1 MFNRCIIRW
10 EPFHHIRLLV
20 FKMLVFPQTF
30 VLCII
35 ITYVSSCSFL
45 LFSWSVAFNFSCSTL
60 RRSCSSIIF
69 WFWLSTESKYYIKW
83 TCQTGHSVKQHKL
96 ERHCWRKASPLPSYH
111 TMFLYWHSPG
121 TFSTTKLTTS
131 TYSWSS
137 VISFSFASTS
147 SLRLLIC
154 FWCVSRWLW
163 ICCSTACY
171 WEKQYVLYALRS
183 CHTSF
188 YFS

>member
-1 MFNRCIIRW
+1 MQ
-10 EPFHHIRLLV
+10 
-20 FKMLVFPQTF
+20 VFPHRF
-30 VLCII
+30 VLCAI

-69 WFWLSTESKYYIKW
+69 WFWLNTEKKYYINW
-83 TCQTGHSVKQHKL
+83 TCQTRYLVKQHKL
-96 ERHCWRKASPLPSYH
+96 ERHCLRKPLPLPSYH
-111 TMFLYWHSPG
+111 TMLLYSHSPETFG
-121 TFSTTKLTTS
+121 TNKIMIIA
-131 TYSWSS
+131 YSWSS

-163 ICCSTACY
+163 ICCSTAC
-171 WEKQYVLYALRS
+171 
-183 CHTSF
+183 C
-188 YFS
+188 

>member
-1 MFNRCIIRW
+1 MF
-10 EPFHHIRLLV
+10 PH
-20 FKMLVFPQTF
+20 TF
-30 VLCII
+30 VLWTI

-69 WFWLSTESKYYIKW
+69 WFWLNTESKYNINYLNKIL
-83 TCQTGHSVKQHKL
+83 QTWHSVKQHKL
-96 ERHCWRKASPLPSYH
+96 KRDCWRKSLPRPSHY
-111 TMFLYWHSPG
+111 TVLLYSRSLE
-121 TFSTTKLTTS
+121 TFGTTKITI

-163 ICCSTACY
+163 ICCSTAC
-171 WEKQYVLYALRS
+171 
-183 CHTSF
+183 C
-188 YFS
+188 